1 MGQHTVVVIPHD
13 YADNIKGDASFGE
26 RLWGAICAR
35 SNVNIPQR
43 AVGAHSVELGPRFHT
58 NDSLFVLIKEGSVE
72 KLSCEEQL
80 HLEESLRRLRKKKKR
95 EICLATLG

>member
-13 YADNIKGDASFGE
+13 YEGNIKNDELFGE
-26 RLWGAICAR
+26 RLCDAISR
-35 SNVNIPQR
+35 RGNPNIPQR
-43 AVGAHSVELGPRFHT
+43 AVSAHSVELGPQFHS
-58 NDSLFVLIKEGSVE
+58 NDSLFVLIKDGSIE